1 MKEGVI
7 IRRMIKADIEHIS
20 QAFIH
25 QGWPGREDILTS
37 YFQDQENGKRDVLVA
52 ESDGFVAGYITILPA
67 AKHGPF
73 VGVYPELTDFNVFEL
88 FRNRGIGNQLLEEA
102 EKRVWLLSEIV
113 TLGVGLHSGY
123 GPAQRLYV
131 KRGYIPDGSGIWF
144 RDQPLDP
151 YSSCENND
159 DLVLY
164 FSKRLNNDMQ

>member
-37 YFQDQENGKRDVLVA
+37 YFQEQENRERDVLVA
-52 ESDGFVAGYITILPA
+52 ESDGFVAGYITILPD

-102 EKRVWLLSEIV
+102 EKRVGLLSEIV

-144 RDQPLDP
+144 RDQPLAP
-151 YSSCENND
+151 YSPCENND

-164 FSKRLNNDMQ
+164 FSKRLNKEI

>member
-37 YFQDQENGKRDVLVA
+37 YFQEQENRERDVLVA

-73 VGVYPELTDFNVFEL
+73 VGVYPELSDFNVFEP

-113 TLGVGLHSGY
+113 TLGV
-123 GPAQRLYV
+123 
-131 KRGYIPDGSGIWF
+131 WF
-144 RDQPLDP
+144 RDHSLAP

-164 FSKRLNNDMQ
+164 FSKRLNREIQ

>member
-37 YFQDQENGKRDVLVA
+37 YFQEQENRERDVLVA

-73 VGVYPELTDFNVFEL
+73 VGVYPELSDFNVFEP

-102 EKRVWLLSEIV
+102 EKRVRLLSEIV
-113 TLGVGLHSGY
+113 TLGVGY
-123 GPAQRLYV
+123 TRVMAQL
-131 KRGYIPDGSGIWF
+131 KDCMSNGAIS
-144 RDQPLDP
+144 QM
-151 YSSCENND
+151 
-159 DLVLY
+159 DLGFGLVITP
-164 FSKRLNNDMQ
+164 

>member
-1 MKEGVI
+1 MKKSTI
-7 IRRMIKADIEHIS
+7 IRSMMKSDIEEIS

-25 QGWPGREDILTS
+25 QGWPGRKDILTS
-37 YFQDQENGKRDVLVA
+37 YLQEQENRERDVLIA
-52 ESDGFVAGYITILPA
+52 ESDGFVAGYITILPV

-102 EKRVWLLSEIV
+102 EKRVGLLSEIV

-144 RDQPLDP
+144 RDQPLAP
-151 YSSCENND
+151 YSPCENND

-164 FSKRLNNDMQ
+164 FSKRLNKEI

>member
-37 YFQDQENGKRDVLVA
+37 YFQEQENRERDVLVA

-73 VGVYPELTDFNVFEL
+73 VGVYPELSDFNVFEP
-88 FRNRGIGNQLLEEA
+88 FRNQGIGNQLLEEA

-123 GPAQRLYV
+123 GPAQRMYV
-131 KRGYIPDGSGIWF
+131 KRGYIPDGSGVWF
-144 RDQPLDP
+144 RDHPLAP